1 MRLPSRPGSARA
13 IDILHLHVLRDEI
26 PVTFVLKFVEI
37 SLGDRCSEASG
48 VAKPRSSPSLLAVL
62 WAILLPVL
70 YTNLKSFSG
79 A

>member
-1 MRLPSRPGSARA
+1 MRYAMKFRQL
-13 IDILHLHVLRDEI
+13 LYL
-26 PVTFVLKFVEI
+26 FVEI
-37 SLGDRCSEASG
+37 SLGDRCGEASG
-48 VAKPRSSPSLLAVL
+48 VAKPRSAPSLLAVL